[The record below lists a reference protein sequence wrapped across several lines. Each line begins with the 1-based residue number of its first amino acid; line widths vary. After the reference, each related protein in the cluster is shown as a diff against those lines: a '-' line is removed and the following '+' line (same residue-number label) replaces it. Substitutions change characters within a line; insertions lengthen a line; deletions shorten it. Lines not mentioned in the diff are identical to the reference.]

1 MSLIQQI
8 MKSNNEYMNKTYS
21 VKEIIKGISET
32 KRRKLED
39 FFNKIGKNINEER
52 LNNQFSIL
60 EIVDEYG
67 NQIVGL
73 DDNYRQYKYR
83 KIRTG

>member
-39 FFNKIGKNINEER
+39 FFN
-52 LNNQFSIL
+52 
-60 EIVDEYG
+60 
-67 NQIVGL
+67 
-73 DDNYRQYKYR
+73 
-83 KIRTG
+83 